1 MLDGH
6 PADVRRML
14 AQFSSTTFAGSK
26 NWPRRA
32 PTQRTS
38 LSMRISSSSSSSVCL
53 CVRAQNATAQVVELA
68 WQAASATIA
77 TAVVWLTL
85 PQDCISRIQLWDVF
99 LSRKL
104 RLRRLPTPLCSNDTH
119 YPRRLYSRRRG
130 AGRSVVSVCLSVC
143 PRSKRK
149 TAWAVSTKVGR
160 HTVHGRTLH
169 SLGLPLNNPVTLSFH
184 FLTPG

>member
-85 PQDCISRIQLWDVF
+85 LQNRISRIQLWDVF

-160 HTVHGRTLH
+160 HTVHGRTVH
-169 SLGLPLNNPVTLSFH
+169 SLPLNNPVTLSFH